1 MGVAVR
7 ASEKAVGGGGAMT
20 CQGAAFWLLPDLYYF
35 GTFCPKHK
43 STEAL
48 SFRAKLGLTADYI
61 CAAFATGNG
70 GRGKFEINNSCPCVR
85 TREAQV

>member
-1 MGVAVR
+1 MPFPG
-7 ASEKAVGGGGAMT
+7 
-20 CQGAAFWLLPDLYYF
+20 FHDL

-48 SFRAKLGLTADYI
+48 SFRAKLGLTANYI

-85 TREAQV
+85 TCEAQV